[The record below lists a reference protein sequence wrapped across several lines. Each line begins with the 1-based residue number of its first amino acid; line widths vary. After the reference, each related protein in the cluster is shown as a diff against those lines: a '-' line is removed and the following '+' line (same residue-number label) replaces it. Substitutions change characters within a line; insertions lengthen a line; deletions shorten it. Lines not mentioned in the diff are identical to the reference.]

1 MSSVPTA
8 PARPG
13 SLAGLSA
20 SPVAFLMAMNFI
32 NFLGFAGWS
41 ALLNNFAREA
51 VGFTGAEMG
60 LLQSVRE
67 IPGLL
72 SFTAVL
78 WLLLVREQTLAYAS
92 LILLGIG
99 VGITG
104 LYPSLIGL
112 LLTTTLMSVG
122 FHYLETMNHS
132 LSLQLLPKQEAPKLM
147 GRIAGA
153 AAAAQ
158 LIAFGG
164 IALVWRVF
172 EPGFNALYVAV
183 GFSCVVLALASML
196 LFKKFDGT
204 VPQRKDLFM
213 RRRYWLYYM
222 LTFMS
227 GARRQIFMAFG
238 GFLMVDRFGYDVT
251 AISLLFLVTCSVNI
265 FAAPWLGSL
274 VSRLGERRT
283 IMMENIS
290 LIVVFAGYAAA
301 STGAFGGMG
310 GWIAG
315 LLYVVDGVFFTLVI
329 AQRTYFQKIADAED
343 MAPTAGVAFTINHIA
358 AVVIPVVF
366 GLIWLWSP
374 AVVFLIG
381 AGIATGSL
389 GLSFLVPQNPAR
401 GRETIFAQG

>member
-1 MSSVPTA
+1 MTVASSSPSK
-8 PARPG
+8 PG
-13 SLAGLSA
+13 ALAVWAA

-51 VGFTGAEMG
+51 AGFTGAEMG
-60 LLQSVRE
+60 ILQSVRE

-78 WLLLVREQTLAYAS
+78 WLLVVREQTLAYVS
-92 LILLGIG
+92 IVLLGVG
-99 VGITG
+99 VAITG
-104 LYPSLIGL
+104 FYPSLFGL
-112 LLTTTLMSVG
+112 LATTMLMSVG

-132 LSLQLLPKQEAPKLM
+132 LSLQLLPKLEAPKLM
-147 GRIAGA
+147 GRIAA
-153 AAAAQ
+153 AGAAAQ

-164 IALVWRVF
+164 MALTWRTL
-172 EPGFNALYVAV
+172 EPGFSTLYVITGV
-183 GFSCVVLALASML
+183 SCVLLAIMSWIG
-196 LFKKFDGT
+196 FKRFDGA

-213 RRRYWLYYM
+213 RRRYWLYYL

-238 GFLMVDRFGYDVT
+238 GFLMVDRFGYDVA
-251 AISLLFLVTCSVNI
+251 AISLLFLVTCTVNTLT
-265 FAAPWLGSL
+265 ASWLGGL
-274 VSRLGERRT
+274 VARLGERRT
-283 IMMENIS
+283 IMIENLS
-290 LIVVFAGYAAA
+290 LVVVFAGYAVA
-301 STGAFGGMG
+301 SLGTFGEWG
-310 GWIAG
+310 GTVAG
-315 LLYVVDGVFFTLVI
+315 GLYVVDGVFFTLVI
-329 AQRTYFQKIADAED
+329 AQRTYFQKIGDPAD

-358 AVVIPVVF
+358 AVVIPVLF

-389 GLSFLVPQNPAR
+389 GLSFLVPNDPGH
-401 GRETIFAQG
+401 GRETIFSGR

>member
-13 SLAGLSA
+13 ILAGLSA

-51 VGFTGAEMG
+51 AGFTGAEMG

-92 LILLGIG
+92 LILLGAG
-99 VGITG
+99 VAITG
-104 LYPSLIGL
+104 LYPSLFGL
-112 LLTTTLMSVG
+112 LATTTLMSIG

-183 GFSCVVLALASML
+183 GSSCVVLALVSMV

-251 AISLLFLVTCSVNI
+251 AISLLFLVTCTVNI

-283 IMMENIS
+283 IMMENVS

-301 STGAFGGMG
+301 STGAFGSLG
-310 GWIAG
+310 GWLAG

-389 GLSFLVPQNPAR
+389 GLSFLVPENPAR
-401 GRETIFAQG
+401 GRETVFATQ